1 MSIRREHIYIDFR
14 IEDFVY
20 HTVLLCDG
28 AAPLPIAVSPQRF
41 RMTGTSL
48 WMFFQLLNKL
58 GGFLVCR
65 RLRTL
70 KPQKV
75 FYGFRRIDI
84 LYISSPFQEIRLT
97 IHWVASQCLLR
108 DESAP
113 LPRQHARKTLLW

>member
-75 FYGFRRIDI
+75 RLSENRQF
-84 LYISSPFQEIRLT
+84 YISSPFQEIRLT